1 MSKSNPWI
9 LAARPK
15 TLPAALSP
23 IILGL
28 GYCYHLGLNINFE
41 TAGITLFCTLLLQIS
56 SNFINDYYDGIN
68 GVDTEDRIGPTRVTS
83 AGLLTPGAIK
93 SGFIATLGLAFLL
106 GLHLMSIGGLPII
119 IIGVS
124 SIFFAWAYTGGP
136 FPLSKKGLG
145 EVAALIFF
153 GPVAVWGTVWL
164 QNPKD
169 FDLMP
174 IYLGLGPGLISA
186 GILAINNLRDI
197 NSDAKTTKKTIAV
210 LIGENKARKFT
221 FTLITLSIFIP
232 IYFTVTH
239 RSLFYLLPVI
249 VFFLFFQNWK
259 TILHAPISKE
269 FNQTLAN
276 TGKYLLFYCLTL
288 SFALIWK

>member
-1 MSKSNPWI
+1 MSKSNPWV

-23 IILGL
+23 IILAL
-28 GYCYHLGLNINFE
+28 GYCLHLDLKIDYE

-68 GVDTEDRIGPTRVTS
+68 GVDTIDRLGPTRVTS
-83 AGLLTPGAIK
+83 AGLLPPQAIK
-93 SGFIATLGLAFLL
+93 MGFIATLGLAFLL
-106 GLHLMSIGGLPII
+106 GFHLMNVGGLPIV
-119 IIGVS
+119 IIGIS

-136 FPLSKKGLG
+136 LPLSKKGLG
-145 EVAALIFF
+145 EIAALIFF

-164 QNPKD
+164 QNPKGI
-169 FDLMP
+169 DLVP
-174 IYLGLGPGLISA
+174 IYLGFGPGLISA

-197 NSDAKTTKKTIAV
+197 NSDSKTDKKTIAV
-210 LIGENKARKFT
+210 LLGESFARKFT
-221 FTLITLSIFIP
+221 FTLITLSLFVP
-232 IYFTVTH
+232 IYFSIIH
-239 RSLFYLLPVI
+239 KSIFFLLPI
-249 VFFLFFQNWK
+249 IIFFLFFRNWK
-259 TILHAPISKE
+259 TILCDPISRKL
-269 FNQTLAN
+269 NQTLAN